1 MKKFLLL
8 FALISFQFWFFSYGV
23 YAVQNNFEVIPEA
36 QTDVS
41 SDVTDVGKAWGSV
54 WDTLNGKANTY
65 EKKGDIGAQFASG
78 AFTWNTILEYII
90 YLVRFLSQLA
100 LVIGAAMIIFAGYK
114 YASAAFTG
122 KPGGQ
127 EDIKNA
133 IIGILI
139 VVFSYAII
147 KILTSAFL

>member
-1 MKKFLLL
+1 M
-8 FALISFQFWFFSYGV
+8 
-23 YAVQNNFEVIPEA
+23 
-36 QTDVS
+36 
-41 SDVTDVGKAWGSV
+41 
-54 WDTLNGKANTY
+54 
-65 EKKGDIGAQFASG
+65 
-78 AFTWNTILEYII
+78 
-90 YLVRFLSQLA
+90 RFLSQLA